1 MPKKPPR
8 GLSLLESL
16 IGMSLSFFVILACL
30 EFFGF
35 TRTHFFLLKEK
46 QETFL
51 AASAALDKI
60 RGDTVQAGLG
70 LTAAMALGLITGVQE
85 DEDVLT
91 LCSSE
96 RSIMPEDDL
105 LAEQTQIRVASAQG
119 FKKGREIFIH
129 DHRRGEQ
136 HVVAAADR
144 SRIFLVS
151 PLTHHYSR
159 KITRVILLR
168 KVSLFHDTENRILR
182 RKVNT
187 SSAQPLCDDVA
198 AFGFAFSRTGNMLEL
213 SIRLGSEEKSYETK
227 IFPKNTALAGIK
239 G

>member
-1 MPKKPPR
+1 MQKKPQR

-16 IGMSLSFFVILACL
+16 IGMSLSFFVILSCL
-30 EFFGF
+30 EIFGF
-35 TRTHFFLLKEK
+35 TRAHFFILKEK

-51 AASAALDKI
+51 AAAAALDKI
-60 RGDTVQAGLG
+60 RGDIVHAGFG
-70 LTAAMALGLITGVQE
+70 LTAAMELGLVAGVQE

-96 RSIMPEDDL
+96 SSIMPEDDL
-105 LAEQTQIRVASAQG
+105 LAGQTQIRVASAQG
-119 FKKGREIFIH
+119 FKKGREICIH
-129 DHRRGEQ
+129 DRQRGER

-144 SRIFLVS
+144 SRIFLS
-151 PLTHHYSR
+151 SSLRYHYSR

-168 KVSLFHDTENRILR
+168 KVSLFFDTEDRILR

-198 AFGFAFSRTGNMLEL
+198 AFCFAFSRPVNLVRL
-213 SIRLGSEEKSYETK
+213 SIRLESDERSYETK
-227 IFPKNTALAGIK
+227 IFPKNIALAGIK